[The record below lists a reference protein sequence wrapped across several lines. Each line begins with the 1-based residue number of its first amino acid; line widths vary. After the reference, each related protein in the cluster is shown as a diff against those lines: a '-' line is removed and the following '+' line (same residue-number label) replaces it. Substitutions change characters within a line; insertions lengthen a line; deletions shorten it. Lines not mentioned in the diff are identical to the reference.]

1 MSHRLFAISLSIAA
15 LIASGVAP
23 AQSEPPVVVKPIA
36 SATTTA
42 SGQPIHFPPG
52 DARVTFSEYVIAPG
66 ARLPAHKHPYP
77 RFAYVLAGT
86 LSVTVE
92 ATAQTFTYKPGDA
105 IIEVIDQW
113 HFAVNDGPEAVRL
126 LVVDTLP
133 DGAASTIIKQ

>member
-1 MSHRLFAISLSIAA
+1 MAHRSIVISLGIAA
-15 LIASGVAP
+15 LIASGIAP
-23 AQSEPPVVVKPIA
+23 ARGEPPVVVKPIA
-36 SATTTA
+36 SSTTTA
-42 SGQPIHFPPG
+42 SGQPIRFPPG

-86 LSVTVE
+86 LSVTME
-92 ATAQTFTYKPGDA
+92 ATALTLTYKPGDA
-105 IIEVIDQW
+105 IFEVIDQW

-133 DGAASTIIKQ
+133 DGAKSTIIKQ